1 MARVLVT
8 GGAGFIGS
16 HLVRRLLAQGDAVH
30 ILARPTSSLD
40 RISSGVAK
48 AELHLVDSTNGAA
61 LERVIGKIRPEIV
74 FHLAANTRRTPVA
87 DLSDVQ
93 NSIQTDI
100 GLLVRLLA
108 ACSTLPTPLKTF
120 VRAGTLAE
128 YGAAKPPFDE
138 ARLAAPLNTYGA
150 AMLAGTQYLQ
160 MLQNRLDFP
169 AVTGRLALTYGAG
182 QSADFLIPSMI
193 AKCKAGAEIYL
204 NHPEDTRDLIYVDDV
219 VSGLLALSRSPQVVG
234 EVLNIATG
242 QVQKMRDVA
251 ARIMRATGADSRLLK
266 IGTSG
271 QSSGMPDFRTST
283 IKAGELL
290 NWRAETPFPRG
301 LEKTIARE
309 LSDAE

>member
-16 HLVRRLLAQGDAVH
+16 HLVRRLLAQGDDVH
-30 ILARPTSSLD
+30 ILARPTSNLD

-48 AELHLVDSTNGAA
+48 ADLHLVDSSNGSA
-61 LERVIGKIRPEIV
+61 LERVVGTVRPEIV
-74 FHLAANTRRTPVA
+74 FHLAANTRRRPVA
-87 DLSDVQ
+87 DLSDVKA
-93 NSIQTDI
+93 SIESDI
-100 GLLVRLLA
+100 GLLVRLLS
-108 ACSTLPTPLKTF
+108 ACSTLGRPLKTF

-128 YGAAKPPFDE
+128 YGAATPPFSE
-138 ARLAAPLNTYGA
+138 ASLARPLNSYGA
-150 AMLAGTQYLQ
+150 SMLAGTQYLQ
-160 MLQNRLDFP
+160 MLQNRLNFP

-182 QSADFLIPSMI
+182 QSKDFLIPSMI
-193 AKCKAGAEIYL
+193 AKCKAGAEINL
-204 NHPEDTRDLIYVDDV
+204 KHPEDTRDLIYIDDV
-219 VSGLLALSRSPQVVG
+219 VAGLMALSRCPQTAG

-251 ARIMRATGADSRLLK
+251 ALVIRSTGAEPRLLTH
-266 IGTSG
+266 GPSG

-283 IKAGELL
+283 VKADKVL

-301 LEKTIARE
+301 LEKTIACE